1 MYLIGCLWRRYL
13 SLFAV
18 SCSVIG
24 LLYLHLSHIQ
34 LHDILYTI
42 FLCSFFR
49 IVFFFAE
56 EQERVQK
63 KTFTNWI
70 NSYLSKV
77 SSLSIQCSSIYLSI
91 YLCMYLSIGFQSIR
105 HWNLHIKTWDIIFFT
120 VLLIEGSAGRDHE
133 VDIVYILNVD
143 EVHEIVN

>member
-77 SSLSIQCSSIYLSI
+77 SSLSIQCSSIYLSMYVSI
-91 YLCMYLSIGFQSIR
+91 YRISIDSPLKFAYQDVR
-105 HWNLHIKTWDIIFFT
+105 HYFFHSFANALKAVRGVTMKWILYIFKREWSAWNC
-120 VLLIEGSAGRDHE
+120 
-133 VDIVYILNVD
+133 
-143 EVHEIVN
+143 

>member
-42 FLCSFFR
+42 SYVPSF
-49 IVFFFAE
+49 
-56 EQERVQK
+56 
-63 KTFTNWI
+63 
-70 NSYLSKV
+70 V
-77 SSLSIQCSSIYLSI
+77 SSFSLQRSKNVCRRRLSLIGLIHTYRRWVPCRFNVPQCSSIYLS
-91 YLCMYLSIGFQSIR
+91 MYVSIGFQSIR
-105 HWNLHIKTWDIIFFT
+105 HWNLHIKAWDIIFFT

>member
-1 MYLIGCLWRRYL
+1 MGNVSYRLSLKTV

-42 FLCSFFR
+42 SYVLSFR

-77 SSLSIQCSSIYLSI
+77 SSLSIQCYSI
-91 YLCMYLSIGFQSIR
+91 YLCIYLSDFNRFAIEICISR
-105 HWNLHIKTWDIIFFT
+105 RETFFFPPT
-120 VLLIEGSAGRDHE
+120 AVSFA
-133 VDIVYILNVD
+133 N
-143 EVHEIVN
+143 